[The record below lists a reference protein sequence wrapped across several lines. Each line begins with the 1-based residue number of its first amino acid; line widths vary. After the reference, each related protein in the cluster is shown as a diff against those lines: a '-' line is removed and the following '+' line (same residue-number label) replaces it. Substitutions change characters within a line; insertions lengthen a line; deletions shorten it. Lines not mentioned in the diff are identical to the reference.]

1 MDITNKNWI
10 FKVVNFL
17 KEIEQKN
24 YSWTLSGYD
33 NAKLSAAAMFCKLTK
48 IFEKYHKFDT
58 QKLEDIIKK
67 YKNSNTYYIDNTKS
81 MKNIIAETRQAIS
94 GLINIGGGD
103 ENIDLNKYFNHD
115 NLWFMNNQTWK
126 NPWGAG
132 AQLSHY
138 LFFLQ
143 LNPEKNKDKIN
154 TVLNALNKYKK
165 HNGWYFGN
173 PSHHVRINGIMKV
186 FTGLDIIN
194 YDYNDSKEILIKIVD
209 EMLNLNPSSGGCNLY
224 DFVYVLCK
232 SIHINYRIEESK
244 KKLIQIG
251 NVILNYQH
259 PDGGFSYNKNST
271 TPVIYGKRCTPGKKQ
286 GGIHG
291 TTLMCM
297 ALCMI
302 DNSCNLRL
310 NLNIP
315 IS

>member
-1 MDITNKNWI
+1 MDITNNDWI
-10 FKVVNFL
+10 INVVKFL
-17 KEIEQKN
+17 KEIEKRN

-33 NAKLSAAAMFCKLTK
+33 NAKLSSAALFCKLSK

-58 QKLEDIIKK
+58 QKLENTIKQ
-67 YKNSNTYYIDNTKS
+67 YKNDSTYYIDKTNDRN
-81 MKNIIAETRQAIS
+81 NIIAETRQAIS
-94 GLINIGGGD
+94 GLKNMNKNDTNINI
-103 ENIDLNKYFNHD
+103 EKYFND
-115 NLWFMNNQTWK
+115 IGWFMNDNYWT
-126 NPWGAG
+126 NPWSAG

-143 LNPEKNKDKIN
+143 LNPEKNKNKIN
-154 TVLNALNKYKK
+154 DVLNQLNKYKK

-173 PSHHVRINGIMKV
+173 PSHHVRINGIMKI

-194 YDYNDSKEILIKIVD
+194 YNYDNIKEILTKIVD
-209 EMLNLNPSSGGCNLY
+209 EMLKLNPSSGGCNLY

-232 SIHINYRIEESK
+232 STNINYRIEESK
-244 KKLIQIG
+244 QKLIQIG
-251 NVILNYQH
+251 NIILKYQH
-259 PDGGFSYNKNST
+259 PDGGFSYNINST

-286 GGIHG
+286 GGMHG

-302 DNSCNLRL
+302 DKSCNLGL
-310 NLNIP
+310 NLNVP